1 MKKVEA
7 KSLGA
12 VHTHTHTH
20 TLHLENKKI
29 GSKESL
35 KNRNARLEV
44 KNKERGI
51 TLIALVITIVVL
63 LILAGVSILMLTG
76 ENGILTQASNA
87 KKATEQASAKE
98 KLQLAVMAAR
108 SQAETGALE
117 ADKLITEITDN
128 YGGTTTNNNFPLNVT
143 MDGIKFE
150 ITEDGEVKTKNNT
163 IGAVPDIDIS
173 CMTEI
178 GGGIITD
185 VTVKNEE
192 DVEGEIIFKYYIE
205 SNGESDDKYQLK
217 YTGTEKEYV
226 FEDVTN
232 GGKYI
237 KVEAITENGDV
248 IEKHGWFGG
257 EAGYSDMW
265 QASIISGNENL
276 KTNESFKTRR
286 ITDNRL
292 KNYKVEIR
300 DTINKFNQ
308 DNSEIITPKELYQ
321 EITKD
326 TNNII
331 ENDQGKDINI
341 NEYEILSPLFEFGII
356 DNQMGIRYKLESPI
370 MASYTFEVLKGY
382 DEEQY
387 DVEIMYIEPETGE
400 VKFSEINILDPATGE
415 ITVELKNLGA
425 FTILAKYNEEDI
437 EGEE

>member
-1 MKKVEA
+1 M
-7 KSLGA
+7 
-12 VHTHTHTH
+12 
-20 TLHLENKKI
+20 
-29 GSKESL
+29 
-35 KNRNARLEV
+35 KNRNTRLDV

-63 LILAGVSILMLTG
+63 LILAGVSISMLTG
-76 ENGILTQASNA
+76 ENGILTQAQNA
-87 KKATEQASAKE
+87 KVATANESAEE
-98 KLQLAVMAAR
+98 KLKLAVMAAR
-108 SQAETGALE
+108 SQSETGALE

-150 ITEDGEVKTKNNT
+150 ITEDGEVKAKNNT

-185 VTVKNEE
+185 VTVKNEK
-192 DVEGEIIFKYYIE
+192 DVEGKIIFKYYIK

-226 FEDVTN
+226 FEDVTSR
-232 GGKYI
+232 GQDI
-237 KVEAITENGDV
+237 KVEAITENGDTTEKDSC
-248 IEKHGWFGG
+248 IEYGAISLGV
-257 EAGYSDMW
+257 EP
-265 QASIISGNENL
+265 ASIISGNENL

-300 DTINKFNQ
+300 DIINKFNQ

-341 NEYEILSPLFEFGII
+341 NEYEALSPLLEFAII
-356 DNQMGIRYKLESPI
+356 DNQMRIRYKLESPI
-370 MASYTFEVLKGY
+370 MVSCKADLLQGY

-400 VKFSEINILDPATGE
+400 VKFSEINTLDSKTGE
-415 ITVELKNLGA
+415 TTLELKNLGA

-437 EGEE
+437 EG